1 MVMNSI
7 PGDLDLIKI
16 IIIIIMIIVIIIINL
31 YSTIMIIIRR

>member
-1 MVMNSI
+1 MNSI

>member
-1 MVMNSI
+1 MNSI
-7 PGDLDLIKI
+7 PGDLDLIKII